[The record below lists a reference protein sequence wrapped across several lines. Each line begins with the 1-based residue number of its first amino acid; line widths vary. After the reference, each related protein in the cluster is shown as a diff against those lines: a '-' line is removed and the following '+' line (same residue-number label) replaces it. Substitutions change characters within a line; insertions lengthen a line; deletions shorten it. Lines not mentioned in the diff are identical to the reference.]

1 MKKYCCYCVPLK
13 KNTILYSITECFS
26 PNKKE
31 DIIDSIIQ
39 EYYEDE
45 IKYTKNPLN
54 TNDTNDNNRNG
65 SNEPLDLRS
74 SVESTSDTVD
84 LHRYTWKSTF

>member
-13 KNTILYSITECFS
+13 KNTILYSIIEFLS

-31 DIIDSIIQ
+31 DIVDSIIQ

-54 TNDTNDNNRNG
+54 TNDNNRND
-65 SNEPLDLRS
+65 SNETLDLRS
-74 SVESTSDTVD
+74 SVDSTSDTVN
-84 LHRYTWKSTF
+84 LYRYTWKSTF